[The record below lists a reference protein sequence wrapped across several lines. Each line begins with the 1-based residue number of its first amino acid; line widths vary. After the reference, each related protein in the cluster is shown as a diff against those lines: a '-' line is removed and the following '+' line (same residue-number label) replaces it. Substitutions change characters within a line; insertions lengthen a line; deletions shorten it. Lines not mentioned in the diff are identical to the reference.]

1 MLLLYGSQTLIL
13 TIGLICIIIYSSRL
27 YFENYRHKVATC
39 ICEGYS
45 LTKCVQS
52 HIVFIFAVY
61 ALGAIGIYIMG
72 KIMNVSINLWLIV
85 VALVV
90 DLICTLGI
98 CRKYATKNIHEV
110 MKGAE

>member
-1 MLLLYGSQTLIL
+1 
-13 TIGLICIIIYSSRL
+13 
-27 YFENYRHKVATC
+27 
-39 ICEGYS
+39 
-45 LTKCVQS
+45 
-52 HIVFIFAVY
+52 
-61 ALGAIGIYIMG
+61 
-72 KIMNVSINLWLIV
+72 MNVSINLWLIV